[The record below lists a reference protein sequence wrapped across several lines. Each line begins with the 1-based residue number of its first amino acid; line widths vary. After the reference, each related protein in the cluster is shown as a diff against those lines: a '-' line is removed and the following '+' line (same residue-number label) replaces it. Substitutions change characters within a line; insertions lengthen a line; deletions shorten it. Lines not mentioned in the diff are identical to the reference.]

1 VRISIPTPIDLEA
14 ETMRRARFLT
24 VALLALALPLLPACS
39 AFRHS
44 TRGEMVDVEVNN
56 NLAVP
61 TPLTIYI
68 VSDVGNRQLLGS
80 VNAQSTGRLSY
91 RAAQITG
98 NYRLV
103 ARVAS
108 QTQGDYLVSTAVAL
122 TGGET
127 LTWETRNNVLL
138 VAR

>member
-1 VRISIPTPIDLEA
+1 
-14 ETMRRARFLT
+14 MRRARSIAL
-24 VALLALALPLLPACS
+24 VLLALALPLIPGCS

-44 TRGEMVDVEVNN
+44 TRGEIVDVEVNN
-56 NLAVP
+56 DLAVP

-68 VSDVGNRQLLGS
+68 VSDVGNRQMIGTVS
-80 VNAQSTGRLSY
+80 PNRTTRLTY
-91 RAAQITG
+91 RAGVVTG

-108 QTQGDYLVSTAVAL
+108 QTQGDYLASNSVAL

-127 LTWETRNNVLL
+127 VMWQLRNNVILI
-138 VAR
+138 AR